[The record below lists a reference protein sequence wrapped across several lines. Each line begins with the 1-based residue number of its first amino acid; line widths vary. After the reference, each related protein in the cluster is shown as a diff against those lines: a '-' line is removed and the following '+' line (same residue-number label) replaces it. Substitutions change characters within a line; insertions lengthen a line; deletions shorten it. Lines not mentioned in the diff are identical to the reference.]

1 VENDEESLLL
11 RFYLHS
17 AFRIPHSAFEMSDS
31 QISTKVLTIPNVLT
45 FLRMALIP
53 VFAILLVY
61 NREGWALV
69 VFTIAGV
76 SDGIDGFVARQFK
89 QESELGTIIDPIADK
104 LLMTTAFVMLTL
116 SSVVGTPRHL
126 PVPFWVT
133 ATVIGRDIA
142 IVAIAGAINVMTGF
156 RGFKPSWLGKASTF
170 VQVVSVILILVAA
183 VFPQLRGFYLPTVY
197 TTVSAFAV
205 FSGIHYIFHVARL
218 MRESENE

>member
-1 VENDEESLLL
+1 
-11 RFYLHS
+11 
-17 AFRIPHSAFEMSDS
+17 
-31 QISTKVLTIPNVLT
+31 
-45 FLRMALIP
+45 
-53 VFAILLVY
+53 
-61 NREGWALV
+61 
-69 VFTIAGV
+69 
-76 SDGIDGFVARQFK
+76 
-89 QESELGTIIDPIADK
+89 
-104 LLMTTAFVMLTL
+104 MLTL

-142 IVAIAGAINVMTGF
+142 IVAVAGAINVMTGF

>member
-1 VENDEESLLL
+1 MSESQV
-11 RFYLHS
+11 S
-17 AFRIPHSAFEMSDS
+17 S
-31 QISTKVLTIPNVLT
+31 KVLTIPNILT
-45 FLRMALIP
+45 FLRMGLIP

-61 NREGWALV
+61 NREGWALI

-76 SDGIDGFVARQFK
+76 SDGIDGFIARRMK

-116 SSVVGTPRHL
+116 SSVLGTGRPHL

-133 ATVIGRDIA
+133 ATVIGRDVM
-142 IVAIAGAINVMTGF
+142 IVAVAGAINVMTGF

-170 VQVVSVILILVAA
+170 VQVVGVILILVAA

-197 TTVSAFAV
+197 TIVAGFAV
-205 FSGIHYIFHVARL
+205 FSGIHYIFHVAR
-218 MRESENE
+218 

>member
-1 VENDEESLLL
+1 MSES
-11 RFYLHS
+11 
-17 AFRIPHSAFEMSDS
+17 
-31 QISTKVLTIPNVLT
+31 QVSTKVLTIANLLT

-76 SDGIDGFVARQFK
+76 SDGVDGFLARRMNQ
-89 QESELGTIIDPIADK
+89 QSELGTIMDPIADK

-116 SSVVGTPRHL
+116 PSVVGTPRHL

-133 ATVIGRDIA
+133 ATVIGRDVLIIA
-142 IVAIAGAINVMTGF
+142 VAGAINMMTGF
-156 RGFKPSWLGKASTF
+156 RGFRPSWLGKASTF
-170 VQVVSVILILVAA
+170 VQVVGVILILIAA

-197 TTVSAFAV
+197 TTVAAFAV
-205 FSGIHYIFHVARL
+205 FSGVHYIFFVAKL
-218 MRESENE
+218 MKESERSGQ